1 MLKKNSLIYVAG
13 HSGMV
18 GSSLVRVLKK
28 NNFNNIL
35 VISRKDLDLTDQ
47 AKTYFF
53 LKKNK
58 PKFIF
63 LAAAKVGGIQANNF
77 YRADFIM
84 ENLLVQNNVIIG
96 AFKAGIKDL
105 FFLGSSCIYPKI
117 NNVPI
122 KEDRLL
128 ADKLEPT
135 NEPYAI
141 AKIAGIKL
149 CESLNAQYKTRF
161 KSLMPTNLYGQGDN
175 YDLKNCHVVPALIK
189 KIHIA
194 KKYKKKNITL
204 WGDGTA
210 RRDLLHVDDFSN
222 AAFLFMKKRFKE
234 NYLNI
239 GSGSE
244 ISITD
249 LAKLIMKVLDYN
261 IDIIYDKKKPNG
273 TLSKILDTTLA
284 NRLGWKP
291 LISLK
296 SGIARTYKFFLK
308 SR

>member
-1 MLKKNSLIYVAG
+1 MFSKKSLIYVAG
-13 HSGMV
+13 HNGMV
-18 GSSLVRVLKK
+18 GSSIIRALKK
-28 NNFNNIL
+28 NNYNNIL
-35 VISRKDLDLTDQ
+35 SVNRKNLNLLDQ
-47 AKTYFF
+47 HKTYAF

-63 LAAAKVGGIQANNF
+63 LAAAKVGGIQANNT

-96 AFKAGIKDL
+96 AMKAGIKDL
-105 FFLGSSCIYPKI
+105 LFLGSSCIYPKI
-117 NNVPI
+117 NNGSI

-128 ADKLEPT
+128 AGKLEPT
-135 NEPYAI
+135 NEPYAV

-149 CESLNAQYKTRF
+149 CENLNLQYKTRF

-189 KIHIA
+189 KIHLA
-194 KKYKKKNITL
+194 KKFKKKSIIL

-210 RRDLLHVDDFSN
+210 KRDLLHVDDLAN
-222 AAFLFMKKRFKE
+222 AALLFMKKNFKQ

-239 GSGSE
+239 GSGYE
-244 ISITD
+244 ISIKE

-261 IDIIYDKKKPNG
+261 VDIIFDKKKPNG
-273 TLSKILDTTLA
+273 TMSKILDTTLA

-291 LISLK
+291 LISL
-296 SGIARTYKFFLK
+296 SEGIAMTYDSFLK
-308 SR
+308 SK

>member
-1 MLKKNSLIYVAG
+1 MLSKNSLIYVAG

-18 GSSLVRVLKK
+18 GSSLVRVLRK

-35 VISRKDLDLTDQ
+35 LISRKDLDLTDQ
-47 AKTYFF
+47 AKTYLF
-53 LKKNK
+53 LKENK

-63 LAAAKVGGIQANNF
+63 LAAAKVGGIQANNS

-84 ENLLVQNNVIIG
+84 ENLLVQNNVIMG

-105 FFLGSSCIYPKI
+105 LFLGSSCIYPKF
-117 NNVPI
+117 NKVPI

-128 ADKLEPT
+128 SGKLEPT
-135 NEPYAI
+135 NEPYAV

-194 KKYKKKNITL
+194 KKK
-204 WGDGTA
+204 
-210 RRDLLHVDDFSN
+210 
-222 AAFLFMKKRFKE
+222 
-234 NYLNI
+234 
-239 GSGSE
+239 
-244 ISITD
+244 
-249 LAKLIMKVLDYN
+249 
-261 IDIIYDKKKPNG
+261 
-273 TLSKILDTTLA
+273 
-284 NRLGWKP
+284 
-291 LISLK
+291 
-296 SGIARTYKFFLK
+296 
-308 SR
+308 

>member
-1 MLKKNSLIYVAG
+1 MLKKHSLIYVAG
-13 HSGMV
+13 HTGMV

-47 AKTYFF
+47 AKTYLF

-117 NNVPI
+117 NNAPI

-149 CESLNAQYKTRF
+149 CESLNVQYKTRF

-194 KKYKKKNITL
+194 KKYKKKYITL
-204 WGDGTA
+204 WGDGMA
-210 RRDLLHVDDFSN
+210 RRDLLYVDDFSN
-222 AAFLFMKKRFKE
+222 AAFLFMQKRFKE
-234 NYLNI
+234 SYLNI
-239 GSGSE
+239 GSGNE
-244 ISITD
+244 ISITG

-273 TLSKILDTTLA
+273 TISKILDTTLA

-296 SGIARTYKFFLK
+296 SGIAMTYDSFLK
-308 SR
+308 SK

>member
-1 MLKKNSLIYVAG
+1 M
-13 HSGMV
+13 
-18 GSSLVRVLKK
+18 
-28 NNFNNIL
+28 FE
-35 VISRKDLDLTDQ
+35 
-47 AKTYFF
+47 
-53 LKKNK
+53 
-58 PKFIF
+58 KFI
-63 LAAAKVGGIQANNF
+63 
-77 YRADFIM
+77 
-84 ENLLVQNNVIIG
+84 
-96 AFKAGIKDL
+96 
-105 FFLGSSCIYPKI
+105 FLGSSCVYPR
-117 NNVPI
+117 NCPQPI
-122 KEDRLL
+122 KEEYLL
-128 ADKLEPT
+128 TGELEST
-135 NEPYAI
+135 NSAYAV

-222 AAFLFMKKRFKE
+222 AAFLFMQKRFKE

-273 TLSKILDTTLA
+273 TISKILDTTLA

-296 SGIARTYKFFLK
+296 SGVAMTYDSFLK
-308 SR
+308 KK

>member
-1 MLKKNSLIYVAG
+1 MLKKHSLIYVAG
-13 HSGMV
+13 HTVMV

-47 AKTYFF
+47 AKTYLF

-117 NNVPI
+117 NNAPI

-149 CESLNAQYKTRF
+149 CESLNVQYKTRF

-194 KKYKKKNITL
+194 KKYKKKYITL
-204 WGDGTA
+204 WGDGMA
-210 RRDLLHVDDFSN
+210 RRDLLYVDDFSN
-222 AAFLFMKKRFKE
+222 AAFLFMQKRFKE
-234 NYLNI
+234 SYLNI
-239 GSGSE
+239 GSGNE
-244 ISITD
+244 ISITG

-291 LISLK
+291 LISL
-296 SGIARTYKFFLK
+296 SLGIAKTYDFFLK

>member
-1 MLKKNSLIYVAG
+1 MLSKNSLIYVAG

-18 GSSLVRVLKK
+18 GSSLVRVLRK

-35 VISRKDLDLTDQ
+35 LISRKDLDLTDQ
-47 AKTYFF
+47 AKTYLF
-53 LKKNK
+53 LKENK

-63 LAAAKVGGIQANNF
+63 LAAAKVGGIQANNS

-84 ENLLVQNNVIIG
+84 ENLLVQNNVIMG

-105 FFLGSSCIYPKI
+105 LFLGSSCIYPKF
-117 NNVPI
+117 NKVPI

-128 ADKLEPT
+128 SGKLEPT

-149 CESLNAQYKTRF
+149 CESLNTQYKTRF
-161 KSLMPTNLYGQGDN
+161 KSLMPTNLYGPGDN

-189 KIHIA
+189 KIYLA
-194 KKYKKKNITL
+194 KKYKNKKITL

-210 RRDLLHVDDFSN
+210 KRDLLYVDDLSN
-222 AAFLFMKKRFKE
+222 AAFLFMQKRFKQS
-234 NYLNI
+234 YLNI

-244 ISITD
+244 VSIKN

-261 IDIIYDKKKPNG
+261 VDIVFDKKKPNG

-284 NRLGWKP
+284 NKLGWKP
-291 LISLK
+291 SISLNL
-296 SGIARTYKFFLK
+296 GIAMTYDFFLK
-308 SR
+308 GR

>member
-1 MLKKNSLIYVAG
+1 MLSKNSLIYVAG

-18 GSSLVRVLKK
+18 GSSLVRVLRK

-35 VISRKDLDLTDQ
+35 LISRKDLDLTDQ
-47 AKTYFF
+47 AKTYLF
-53 LKKNK
+53 LKENK

-63 LAAAKVGGIQANNF
+63 LAAAKVGGIQANNS

-84 ENLLVQNNVIIG
+84 ENLLVQNNVIMG

-105 FFLGSSCIYPKI
+105 LFLGSSCIYPKF
-117 NNVPI
+117 NKVPI

-128 ADKLEPT
+128 SGKLEPT

-149 CESLNAQYKTRF
+149 CESLNTQYKTRF
-161 KSLMPTNLYGQGDN
+161 KSLMPTNLYGPGDN

-189 KIHIA
+189 KIYLA
-194 KKYKKKNITL
+194 KKYKKKKITL

-210 RRDLLHVDDFSN
+210 KRDLLYVDDLSN
-222 AAFLFMKKRFKE
+222 AAFLFMQKRFKQS
-234 NYLNI
+234 YLNI

-244 ISITD
+244 VSIKN

-261 IDIIYDKKKPNG
+261 VDIVFDKKKPNG

-284 NRLGWKP
+284 NKLGWKP
-291 LISLK
+291 SISLNL
-296 SGIARTYKFFLK
+296 GIAMTYDFFLK
-308 SR
+308 GR

>member
-1 MLKKNSLIYVAG
+1 MLRKNSLIYVAG

-18 GSSLVRVLKK
+18 GSSLVRVLRK

-35 VISRKDLDLTDQ
+35 LISRKDLDLTDQ
-47 AKTYFF
+47 AKTYLF

-63 LAAAKVGGIQANNF
+63 LAAAKVGGIQANNS

-84 ENLLVQNNVIIG
+84 ENLLVQNNVIMG

-105 FFLGSSCIYPKI
+105 LFLGSSCIYPKV
-117 NNVPI
+117 NKVPI

-128 ADKLEPT
+128 SGKLEPT

-161 KSLMPTNLYGQGDN
+161 KSLMPTNLYGPGDN

-189 KIHIA
+189 KIYLA
-194 KKYKKKNITL
+194 KKYKKKKITL

-210 RRDLLHVDDFSN
+210 KRDLLYVDDLSN
-222 AAFLFMKKRFKE
+222 AAFLFMQKRFKQS
-234 NYLNI
+234 YLNI

-244 ISITD
+244 ISIKN

-261 IDIIYDKKKPNG
+261 VDLVFDKKKPNG

-291 LISLK
+291 SISLNL
-296 SGIARTYKFFLK
+296 GIAMTHDFFLK
-308 SR
+308 GR

>member
-1 MLKKNSLIYVAG
+1 
-13 HSGMV
+13 
-18 GSSLVRVLKK
+18 
-28 NNFNNIL
+28 
-35 VISRKDLDLTDQ
+35 
-47 AKTYFF
+47 
-53 LKKNK
+53 
-58 PKFIF
+58 
-63 LAAAKVGGIQANNF
+63 
-77 YRADFIM
+77 M

-117 NNVPI
+117 NNAPI

-141 AKIAGIKL
+141 AKIAGVKL

-189 KIHIA
+189 KIHMA
-194 KKYKKKNITL
+194 KKNKKKNITL

-210 RRDLLHVDDFSN
+210 KRDLLHVDDFSN

-239 GSGSE
+239 GSGNE
-244 ISITD
+244 ISITE

-273 TLSKILDTTLA
+273 TISKILDTTLA

-296 SGIARTYKFFLK
+296 SGIAMTYDSFLK
-308 SR
+308 SK